1 MDVIVSIIFAIS
13 GVIFQRRWRHIGV
26 LIIGVISGRGTGSSG
41 GRGGDSGGSGAAMAW
56 KWNYVIYDFFFVFL
70 EKA

>member
-13 GVIFQRRWRHIGV
+13 GVIFWRRWRHIGV

-41 GRGGDSGGSGAAMAW
+41 GRGGDSGGSGAAM
-56 KWNYVIYDFFFVFL
+56 V
-70 EKA
+70 